1 MFHVVNL
8 LGKLTT
14 LEKQNVQRDFGTI
27 VFVIIQ
33 LIDFEECF
41 LLWDR

>member
-27 VFVIIQ
+27 VFLIIQ
-33 LIDFEECF
+33 LTDFEEGC
-41 LLWDR
+41 LLGHR